1 MAGIIVL
8 GLLVVSVIGM
18 IVIPAYAD
26 DHHQYPDDCDRDK
39 TTMKK
44 FNSDKIHCVWTESAE
59 ILEKRGWGYTGVFY
73 DFILDYCVGFG
84 GIGRCSSGSTWD
96 ITKNYDLQ
104 KRIYECSLGTIP
116 WVMSVGYVGPCEL
129 TYYNGTVF
137 DILHTTEPERWI
149 AGN

>member
-26 DHHQYPDDCDRDK
+26 NHPRSISTCEIDK
-39 TTMKK
+39 VPMKK
-44 FNSDKIHCVWTESAE
+44 YNSDKIHCVWTESAE
-59 ILEKRGWGYTGVFY
+59 ILEKRGWGYTGGFY
-73 DFILDYCVGFG
+73 DFIFASCINFG
-84 GIGRCSSGSTWD
+84 GTGRCLEIDTWD
-96 ITKNYDLQ
+96 VTKNYDLQ

-116 WVMSVGYVGPCEL
+116 WAMSVAYVASCTL

>member
-1 MAGIIVL
+1 MTGIIVL
-8 GLLVVSVIGM
+8 GLLAVSVIGM

-26 DHHQYPDDCDRDK
+26 DHHQSPYDCDQDRI
-39 TTMKK
+39 TMKK
-44 FNSDKIHCVWTESAE
+44 FNSDKIHCVWTESAA

-73 DFILDYCVGFG
+73 DFILDHCINFG

-96 ITKNYDLQ
+96 ITKNYEFQ
-104 KRIYECSLGTIP
+104 KNISDCSLGTIP
-116 WVMSVGYVGPCEL
+116 WGMSVAHIGPCTL